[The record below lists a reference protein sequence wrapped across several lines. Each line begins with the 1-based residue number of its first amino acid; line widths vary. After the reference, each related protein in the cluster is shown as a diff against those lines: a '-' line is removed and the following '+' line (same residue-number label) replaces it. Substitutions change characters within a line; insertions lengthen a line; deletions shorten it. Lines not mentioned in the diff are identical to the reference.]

1 MKKLLLILAC
11 SVAFLEVAAQDM
23 IIYKDKTIDE
33 VTIIEVNP
41 DFIKYREYG
50 APVNSATFSIEKDYL
65 SKIIFES
72 GRVMDLSKTM
82 MDDERIYANQR
93 RHGIK
98 LDIGAISQNYMFIV
112 YEEAINPSS
121 SWEAGA
127 LFVGAG
133 YENQNGWNDPEHAMG
148 AGLYTGFKFKR
159 SPNFYMQRMRYGHIM
174 RGSYIKPNLMIT
186 TFNYDRIDYDHPPD
200 PVTFMYPTTRES
212 AFAGAAMLEFGNQLV
227 LSERLMV
234 EYSAGFGYGFTTK
247 QVYWNYSNYGFSG
260 GVGTDLAP
268 YVWNFGLKV
277 GYLLK

>member
-1 MKKLLLILAC
+1 
-11 SVAFLEVAAQDM
+11 
-23 IIYKDKTIDE
+23 
-33 VTIIEVNP
+33 
-41 DFIKYREYG
+41 
-50 APVNSATFSIEKDYL
+50 
-65 SKIIFES
+65 
-72 GRVMDLSKTM
+72 
-82 MDDERIYANQR
+82 
-93 RHGIK
+93 
-98 LDIGAISQNYMFIV
+98 
-112 YEEAINPSS
+112 
-121 SWEAGA
+121 
-127 LFVGAG
+127 
-133 YENQNGWNDPEHAMG
+133 
-148 AGLYTGFKFKR
+148 
-159 SPNFYMQRMRYGHIM
+159 
-174 RGSYIKPNLMIT
+174 MIT